1 METTELPKE
10 TEQETET
17 ISEGVSPQDEATP
30 GNEEM
35 SVPESVPESVS
46 TSEVESASLSTDVVP
61 TTTDKFVIRGVETSL
76 AILEARCKR
85 FNTPFNPAN
94 YKQYLPRGQVKRA
107 SEPMSPEVGLPVFI
121 V

>member
-10 TEQETET
+10 TMQETET
-17 ISEGVSPQDEATP
+17 ISEGVPTKDEASP

-35 SVPESVPESVS
+35 SVPESVESTSSVS
-46 TSEVESASLSTDVVP
+46 TSEVESASLSTDVMP

-85 FNTPFNPAN
+85 FNIPFNPAN

-107 SEPMSPEVGLPVFI
+107 SEPMSPEVCLSVM
-121 V
+121 